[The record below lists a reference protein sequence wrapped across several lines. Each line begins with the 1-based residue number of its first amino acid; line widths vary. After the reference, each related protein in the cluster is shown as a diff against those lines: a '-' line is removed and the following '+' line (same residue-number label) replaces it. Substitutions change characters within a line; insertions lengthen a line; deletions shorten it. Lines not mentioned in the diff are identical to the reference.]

1 MQSDFEIC
9 ILTFSFYTSDL
20 FGLGLMDI
28 NTTNTDAKS
37 IQGQANIFC
46 NIGRILTSSLI
57 PSEVFQRVMTVVG
70 EYFSPRNWSL
80 LLMEEKTG
88 RLKFEIAMGVD
99 ASKLKSFYLETG
111 EGIAGWVCLNG
122 KPVVIED
129 VQKDPHFSPRVDQLL
144 GFTTRSVV
152 CVPLLNG
159 NNRVVGA
166 IELIN
171 KIAPSSTA
179 SGEGT
184 IPTSTAFTERDM
196 AILSS
201 IGVFTGIAA
210 ENAFLHQKVR
220 ELASIDSLT
229 GLNNRHYFN
238 EQFYLEVER
247 VKRYG
252 QSICLL
258 MMDVDGLKAI
268 NDYHGHMT
276 GDKVLCAIANIL
288 KSSVRE
294 SDILARFGG
303 DEFVILIPMAD
314 KSRGIE
320 LSKRIHKLIHQ
331 GNEKTLIPGVELGL
345 SIGIYAS
352 GPENVDNLITMTDQ
366 ELYQCKN
373 LRKTS

>member
-37 IQGQANIFC
+37 IQGRANIFC

-99 ASKLKSFYLETG
+99 ASKLKNFYLESG

-159 NNRVVGA
+159 NNRIVGA

-171 KIAPSSTA
+171 KVAPSTMA

-184 IPTSTAFTERDM
+184 IPASTAFTEMDM

-238 EQFYLEVER
+238 EQFCLEVER

-268 NDYHGHMT
+268 NDNHGHMT
-276 GDKVLCAIANIL
+276 GDKVLCAVADIL

-331 GNEKTLIPGVELGL
+331 GNEKTLIPGVKLGL

-352 GPENVDNLITMTDQ
+352 GPENMDNLITMADQ

-373 LRKTS
+373 LGKTS

>member
-37 IQGQANIFC
+37 IQGRANIFC

-99 ASKLKSFYLETG
+99 ASKLKNFYLESG

-159 NNRVVGA
+159 NNRIVGA

-171 KIAPSSTA
+171 KVAPSTMA

-184 IPTSTAFTERDM
+184 IPASTAFTEMDM

-220 ELASIDSLT
+220 ELASIDPLT
-229 GLNNRHYFN
+229 GINNRHYFN

-268 NDYHGHMT
+268 NDNHGHMT
-276 GDKVLCAIANIL
+276 GDKVLCAVADIL

-331 GNEKTLIPGVELGL
+331 GNEKTLIPGVKLGL

-352 GPENVDNLITMTDQ
+352 GPENMDNLITMADQ

-373 LRKTS
+373 LGKTS

>member
-1 MQSDFEIC
+1 MNV
-9 ILTFSFYTSDL
+9 
-20 FGLGLMDI
+20 
-28 NTTNTDAKS
+28 NTTNADAKS

-46 NIGRILTSSLI
+46 NIGRILTSSLV
-57 PSEVFQRVMTVVG
+57 PSEVFRRVMTVIG

-80 LLMEEKTG
+80 LLMEEETK

-99 ASKLKSFYLETG
+99 ASKLKNFYLEPG
-111 EGIAGWVCLNG
+111 EGIAGWVCLNS
-122 KPVVIED
+122 KPLVVED
-129 VQKDPHFSPRVDQLL
+129 VRKDPRFSPRVDQLL
-144 GFTTRSVV
+144 GFITRSVV
-152 CVPLLNG
+152 CAPILNG

-171 KIAPSSTA
+171 KIPPSSMTF
-179 SGEGT
+179 SEGT
-184 IPTSTAFTERDM
+184 IPTSTAFTEMDM

-210 ENAFLHQKVR
+210 ENAFLHQKVKG
-220 ELASIDSLT
+220 LASIDPLT

-238 EQFYLEVER
+238 EKFYHEVER

-258 MMDVDGLKAI
+258 IMDVDGLKAI
-268 NDYHGHMT
+268 NDCHGHLT
-276 GDKVLCAIANIL
+276 GDKVLCAVADIL

-303 DEFVILIPMAD
+303 DEFVILMPMAD
-314 KSRGIE
+314 KSRGMK

-331 GNEKTLIPGVELGL
+331 WNEKSLIPEVKLGL
-345 SIGIYAS
+345 SIGIYAA
-352 GPENVDNLITMTDQ
+352 GPKNVDNLITMADQ
-366 ELYQCKN
+366 ELYRCKN
-373 LRKTS
+373 LRKNQMN

>member
-1 MQSDFEIC
+1 
-9 ILTFSFYTSDL
+9 
-20 FGLGLMDI
+20 MDI

-99 ASKLKSFYLETG
+99 ASKLKNFYLESG

-144 GFTTRSVV
+144 GFVTRSVV

-171 KIAPSSTA
+171 KVAPSSMAT
-179 SGEGT
+179 GEGT
-184 IPTSTAFTERDM
+184 IPASTAFTEMDM

-268 NDYHGHMT
+268 NDNHGHMT
-276 GDKVLCAIANIL
+276 GEKVLCAVANIL

-303 DEFVILIPMAD
+303 DEFVILIPMAN

-331 GNEKTLIPGVELGL
+331 GNEKILIPGVKLGL

-352 GPENVDNLITMTDQ
+352 GPENVDNLITMADQ
-366 ELYQCKN
+366 ELYQRKN
-373 LRKTS
+373 LRKTSQVSPP

>member
-1 MQSDFEIC
+1 
-9 ILTFSFYTSDL
+9 
-20 FGLGLMDI
+20 
-28 NTTNTDAKS
+28 
-37 IQGQANIFC
+37 
-46 NIGRILTSSLI
+46 
-57 PSEVFQRVMTVVG
+57 MTVVG

-99 ASKLKSFYLETG
+99 ASKLKNFYLETG
-111 EGIAGWVCLNG
+111 EGIAGWVCFNG
-122 KPVVIED
+122 KPLVVED
-129 VQKDPHFSPRVDQLL
+129 VRKDPRFSPRVDQLL

-171 KIAPSSTA
+171 KIAPSSMA

-184 IPTSTAFTERDM
+184 IPTSTAFTEMDM

-276 GDKVLCAIANIL
+276 GDKVLCAVANIL

-303 DEFVILIPMAD
+303 DEFVILIPMAN

-331 GNEKTLIPGVELGL
+331 GNEKILIPGVKLGL

-352 GPENVDNLITMTDQ
+352 GPENVDNLITMADQ